1 MCAVWQ
7 QKNTGGRRR
16 APGPCR
22 PLRFGKGRAY
32 YLASRFEAPFYDGLY
47 QAAAHEAGLTSCR
60 PAALPEGV
68 LAVRRGELLFL
79 QNCRSMPVL
88 LPSDCELPGY
98 GTAVYRAGGE
108 RLL

>member
-1 MCAVWQ
+1 MRAQWLVTMIIAQNQGKGEREVCAPAA
-7 QKNTGGRRR
+7 KNTGGWRR
-16 APGPCR
+16 APGP
-22 PLRFGKGRAY
+22 
-32 YLASRFEAPFYDGLY
+32 
-47 QAAAHEAGLTSCR
+47 CR

-68 LAVRRGELLFL
+68 LAARRGELLFL

-88 LPSDCELPGY
+88 LPSGYELPGY